1 MSEIQAAGLTFTS
14 AAVVRRSVA
23 ILAGALLVALGAQ
36 IAIPLPM
43 TPVPITLQVPA
54 VLIVGGLLG
63 PAVGASSMVAYLA
76 LGAAGLPVFAPT
88 GPSGIARLLGPTGGY
103 LLAYP
108 LAAAVS
114 GRLVGLGQSWW
125 LIAAGLVA
133 GTAVIHLGGVMQLAV
148 LSGDLGSAVRMGS
161 LPFLWLDLLKLLVAA
176 LILRRF
182 APSNIRARL

>member
-1 MSEIQAAGLTFTS
+1 MSELQAAGLTLAPS
-14 AAVVRRSVA
+14 AILRRSVA
-23 ILAGALLVALGAQ
+23 ILAGALVVALGAQ
-36 IAIPLPM
+36 IAIPLPG

-63 PAVGASSMVAYLA
+63 PAIGASSMVAYLM

-88 GPSGIARLLGPTGGY
+88 GPSGLARLLGPTGGY

-108 LAAAVS
+108 LAAAVT
-114 GRLVGLGQSWW
+114 GRLVGQGRSWA

-148 LSGDLGSAVRMGS
+148 LSGSLGAALQMGS

-182 APSNIRARL
+182 GPTNIPARL